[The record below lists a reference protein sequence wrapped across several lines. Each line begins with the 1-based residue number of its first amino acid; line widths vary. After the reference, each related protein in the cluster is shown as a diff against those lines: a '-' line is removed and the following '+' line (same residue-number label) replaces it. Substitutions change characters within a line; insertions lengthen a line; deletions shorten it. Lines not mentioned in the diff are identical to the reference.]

1 MTAAP
6 RTTLY
11 SPQMLALAVE
21 LANIPL
27 DPHAPFLGEA
37 RSRTCGSTLALSCA
51 IDASGTICAIGMKVS
66 ACAVGQAAAA
76 IFAKGAVG
84 RDRGELLTAERSIA
98 AWLSGKGNIPD
109 WPRLGM
115 LEPAL
120 PHKGRHEAIL
130 LPWRAALDALSK
142 DAASG

>member
-21 LANIPL
+21 LADVPL
-27 DPHAPFLGEA
+27 DPRAPYSGDV
-37 RSRTCGSTLALSCA
+37 RSRTCGSTLAIGCTIDNDGA
-51 IDASGTICAIGMKVS
+51 ISNIGMKVS

-76 IFAKGAVG
+76 IFASDAVG
-84 RDRGELLTAERSIA
+84 RNFADLKAAERSIA
-98 AWLSGKGNIPD
+98 AWLSSGGELPD

-142 DAASG
+142 DAASR

>member
-21 LANIPL
+21 LADIPL
-27 DPHAPFLGEA
+27 DPHAPHAGEV
-37 RSRTCGSTLALSCA
+37 RSRTCGSTLALGCA
-51 IDASGTICAIGMKVS
+51 IDEDGAISSIGMKVS

-76 IFAKGAVG
+76 IFASEAVG
-84 RDRGELLTAERSIA
+84 RNFADLEAAERSIA
-98 AWLSGKGNIPD
+98 AWLSSDGELPD

-120 PHKGRHEAIL
+120 PHQGRHEAIL
-130 LPWRAALDALSK
+130 LPWRAALGVLSK
-142 DAASG
+142 DAASR

>member
-1 MTAAP
+1 MTAPP
-6 RTTLY
+6 RTSLY

-21 LANIPL
+21 LADIPL
-27 DPHAPFLGEA
+27 DPRAPFSGEA
-37 RSRTCGSTLALSCA
+37 RSRTCGSTLALGCA
-51 IDASGTICAIGMKVS
+51 IDGDGAISAIGMKVS

-76 IFAKGAVG
+76 IFAHGAVG
-84 RDRGELLTAERSIA
+84 RIRKELLAAERGIA
-98 AWLSGKGNIPD
+98 AWLSGGGKLPD
-109 WPRLGM
+109 WPRLEV

-142 DAASG
+142 DAASR